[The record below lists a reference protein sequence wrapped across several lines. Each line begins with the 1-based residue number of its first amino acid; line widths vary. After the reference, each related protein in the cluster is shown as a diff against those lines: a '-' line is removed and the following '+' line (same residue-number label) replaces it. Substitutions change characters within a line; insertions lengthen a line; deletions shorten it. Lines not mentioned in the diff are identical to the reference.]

1 MVSVSGPA
9 RPRFLPSVS
18 KRRNFAARTNRT
30 RISVQASDRAAG
42 RRRTIRFHPPLPRRR
57 RSPPSSSTLSRPIDP
72 ISHPPIPDSPARP
85 PTAGAAQDSDLPR
98 RGRMGAWMSRVWFLM
113 FPARE
118 YKLVVVGLDNA
129 GKTTTLY
136 KLHLGEA
143 VTAAPT
149 IGSNVEEVVFKNL
162 RFEVWDLGGQ
172 ESLRTSWATY
182 YRGTHAVIVVIDST
196 DRARI
201 NIIKDELFRLLQH
214 GDLES
219 AVVLVFANKQD
230 LKDAMSPAEI
240 TDALSLHS
248 IKNHDWHIQASCA
261 ITGEGLYDGLGWIA
275 QKVAGKATAS

>member
-1 MVSVSGPA
+1 
-9 RPRFLPSVS
+9 
-18 KRRNFAARTNRT
+18 
-30 RISVQASDRAAG
+30 
-42 RRRTIRFHPPLPRRR
+42 
-57 RSPPSSSTLSRPIDP
+57 
-72 ISHPPIPDSPARP
+72 
-85 PTAGAAQDSDLPR
+85 
-98 RGRMGAWMSRVWFLM
+98 MGAWMSRVWFLM
-113 FPARE
+113 FPAKE
-118 YKLVVVGLDNA
+118 YKIVVVGLDNA

-149 IGSNVEEVVFKNL
+149 IGSNVEEVVFKNI

-172 ESLRTSWATY
+172 ETLRTSWATY

-214 GDLES
+214 GDLEG

-275 QKVAGKATAS
+275 QKVAGKATTS